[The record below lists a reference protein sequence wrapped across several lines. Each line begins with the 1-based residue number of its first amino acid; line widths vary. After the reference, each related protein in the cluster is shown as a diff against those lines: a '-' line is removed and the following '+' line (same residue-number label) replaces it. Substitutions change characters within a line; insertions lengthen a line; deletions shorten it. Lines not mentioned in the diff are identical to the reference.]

1 MASRLNPYLN
11 FRGQAREALEFYASV
26 FGGDTAIS
34 TFGEFGD
41 PPPGSEATDVM
52 HGQLETPM
60 GFTLMCSDV
69 PTSMDLN
76 PGDNITV
83 SLSGDDADALRGY
96 WERLSADGTV
106 LFPLE
111 KQMWGDEFGQ
121 CTDRF
126 GIPWLVNITSR

>member
-11 FRGQAREALEFYASV
+11 FRGQAREALDFYESV
-26 FGGDTAIS
+26 FGGDVVVT
-34 TFGEFGD
+34 TFGQFGD
-41 PPPGSEATDVM
+41 PPPGSQATDVM

-69 PTSMDLN
+69 PSAMELN
-76 PGDNITV
+76 VGNNITV
-83 SLSGDDADALRGY
+83 SLSGDDSDALHGY
-96 WERLSADGTV
+96 WDRISAGGTV

-126 GIPWLVNITSR
+126 GVPWLVNITTS